1 MNQYKILDVDVNE
14 LPFADFLTSRYSMT
28 VKVNA
33 QKTYDLS
40 EKEKIPFFKKEE
52 KKRRKGPMVP

>member
-1 MNQYKILDVDVNE
+1 MNQYKILDVDINE

-33 QKTYDLS
+33 QKHMTYL
-40 EKEKIPFFKKEE
+40 
-52 KKRRKGPMVP
+52 KKRRFHFLT

>member
-1 MNQYKILDVDVNE
+1 MNQYKILDVDINE

-40 EKEKIPFFKKEE
+40 
-52 KKRRKGPMVP
+52 KKREDSIF